1 MQSLGNFPIIAS
13 LFAGILTFISP
24 CILPLIPAYITL
36 VTGLSV
42 EELDNKKNLLSVFLS
57 SICFVLGF
65 TTVFVFLGLSVT
77 IIGQFFLNNMDIL
90 RIIGGIIIIIFGLH
104 LIGIFKIKIL
114 YKQFGWIDKIKR
126 TSNYFTIYLIGCAFA
141 FSWTPCVDP
150 ILASILIMA
159 ATQGTVAKGT
169 FLLLVYSL
177 GLAIPFIL
185 TALFINRF
193 FTVFYTLKK
202 YYKVIEILSG
212 TLLIIMGILII
223 SGGFNKIT
231 VNLMK
236 FVS

>member
-1 MQSLGNFPIIAS
+1 MQQLGSFPILAS
-13 LFAGILTFISP
+13 FLAGILTFISP
-24 CILPLIPAYITL
+24 CILPLIPVYITL

-57 SICFVLGF
+57 SVCFVLGF

-77 IIGQFFLNNMDIL
+77 FIGQFFLNNINVL
-90 RIIGGIIIIIFGLH
+90 RTVGGIIVIIFALH
-104 LIGIFKIKIL
+104 LLGIFKIKIL
-114 YKQFGWIDKIKR
+114 YKQFSWIDKIKR

-159 ATQGTVAKGT
+159 ATQGTIAKGT
-169 FLLLVYSL
+169 SLLFIYSL

-185 TALFINRF
+185 TALFVTKF
-193 FTVFYTLKK
+193 LTLFQSLKK
-202 YYKVIEILSG
+202 YYKQIEIISG
-212 TLLIIMGILII
+212 ILLIIIGILII

-231 VNLMK
+231 IFVMK
-236 FVS
+236 YFG

>member
-1 MQSLGNFPIIAS
+1 MQQLGNFPILAS
-13 LFAGILTFISP
+13 LLAGILTFISP
-24 CILPLIPAYITL
+24 CILPLIPIYITL

-42 EELDNKKNLLSVFLS
+42 EELNNKKNLLSIFLS
-57 SICFVLGF
+57 SIFFVLGF

-77 IIGQFFLNNMDIL
+77 MIGQFFVNNINIL
-90 RIIGGIIIIIFGLH
+90 RTVGGIIIIIFALH
-104 LIGIFKIKIL
+104 LLGIFKINLL
-114 YKQFGWIDKIKR
+114 YKQFSWLDKIKR

-159 ATQGTVAKGT
+159 ATQGTIVKGT
-169 FLLLVYSL
+169 MLLLIYSL

-193 FTVFYTLKK
+193 FYVFNTLKK
-202 YYKVIEILSG
+202 YYRIIEIISG
-212 TLLIIMGILII
+212 TLLIIIGILVM

-231 VNLMK
+231 IYLTNL
-236 FVS
+236 FN

>member
-1 MQSLGNFPIIAS
+1 MQQLGNFPVFAS

-24 CILPLIPAYITL
+24 CILPLVPVYITL

-57 SICFVLGF
+57 SLCFVLGF

-193 FTVFYTLKK
+193 FTVFNTLKK
-202 YYKVIEILSG
+202 YYRIIEILSG

-231 VNLMK
+231 INLMK

>member
-1 MQSLGNFPIIAS
+1 M
-13 LFAGILTFISP
+13 
-24 CILPLIPAYITL
+24 PLVPVYITL

-57 SICFVLGF
+57 SLCFVLGF

-77 IIGQFFLNNMDIL
+77 IIGQFFLNNLNIL
-90 RIIGGIIIIIFGLH
+90 RTVGGIIIIAFGLH

-193 FTVFYTLKK
+193 FTVFNTLKK
-202 YYKVIEILSG
+202 YYRIIEILSG

-231 VNLMK
+231 INLMK

>member
-1 MQSLGNFPIIAS
+1 MQSLGNFPILAS
-13 LFAGILTFISP
+13 LLAGILTFISP

-36 VTGLSV
+36 VTGLSI
-42 EELDNKKNLLSVFLS
+42 EELDNRKNLLSVFLS
-57 SICFVLGF
+57 SICFVSGF

-77 IIGQFFLNNMDIL
+77 IIGQFFLNHMDIL
-90 RIIGGIIIIIFGLH
+90 RIVGGIIIIIFGLH
-104 LIGIFKIKIL
+104 LIGIFKIKLL
-114 YKQFGWIDKIKR
+114 YKQFSWMDKIKR

-150 ILASILIMA
+150 ILASILVMA
-159 ATQGTVAKGT
+159 VTQGTIAKGT
-169 FLLLVYSL
+169 ILLLIYSL

-193 FTVFYTLKK
+193 FIIFNTLKK
-202 YYKVIEILSG
+202 YYRIIEIISG

-231 VNLMK
+231 IYMTKLFN
-236 FVS
+236 

>member
-1 MQSLGNFPIIAS
+1 MQDLGNFPILVS
-13 LFAGILTFISP
+13 LLAGILTFISP
-24 CILPLIPAYITL
+24 CILPLIPVYITL

-57 SICFVLGF
+57 SLCFVLGF

-77 IIGQFFLNNMDIL
+77 FIGQFFLNNMNLL
-90 RIIGGIIIIIFGLH
+90 RIVGGIIIIIFALH

-114 YKQFGWIDKIKR
+114 YKQFSWIDKIKR

-169 FLLLVYSL
+169 MLLLIYSL

-193 FTVFYTLKK
+193 FYIFNTLKK
-202 YYKVIEILSG
+202 YYRIIEFISG
-212 TLLIIMGILII
+212 TILIIIGILII

-231 VNLMK
+231 I
-236 FVS
+236 FVTKLFN

>member
-1 MQSLGNFPIIAS
+1 MQELGNFPILAS
-13 LFAGILTFISP
+13 LLAGILTFISP
-24 CILPLIPAYITL
+24 CILPLIPVYITL

-77 IIGQFFLNNMDIL
+77 FIGQFFLNNMDIL
-90 RIIGGIIIIIFGLH
+90 RTIGGIIIIIFALH
-104 LIGIFKIKIL
+104 LIGIFKIKLL
-114 YKQFGWIDKIKR
+114 YKQFSWIDKIKR

-141 FSWTPCVDP
+141 LSWTPCVDP

-159 ATQGTVAKGT
+159 ATQGTNAKGT
-169 FLLLVYSL
+169 TLLLIYSL

-193 FTVFYTLKK
+193 FSLFNKLKQ
-202 YYKVIEILSG
+202 YYKIIEIISG
-212 TLLIIMGILII
+212 ILLIVIGILII

-231 VNLMK
+231 MYMTKLFN
-236 FVS
+236 

>member
-1 MQSLGNFPIIAS
+1 MQDFGNFPTLAS

-24 CILPLIPAYITL
+24 CILPLIPVYITL

-42 EELDNKKNLLSVFLS
+42 EELDNKKNLLAVFLS

-77 IIGQFFLNNMDIL
+77 IVGQFFVNNMDIL
-90 RIIGGIIIIIFGLH
+90 RVVGGIIVIIFALH
-104 LIGIFKIKIL
+104 LLGIFKIKL
-114 YKQFGWIDKIKR
+114 FYKQFSWLDKIKR

-169 FLLLVYSL
+169 MLLLIYSL

-193 FTVFYTLKK
+193 FSVFNTLKK
-202 YYKVIEILSG
+202 YYRTIEIISG
-212 TLLIIMGILII
+212 TLLILMGILII
-223 SGGFNKIT
+223 SGGLNKLT
-231 VNLMK
+231 MYMTKV
-236 FVS
+236 FS

>member
-1 MQSLGNFPIIAS
+1 MQDLGNFPVLAS

-24 CILPLIPAYITL
+24 CILPLIPVYITL

-57 SICFVLGF
+57 SLCFVLGF

-77 IIGQFFLNNMDIL
+77 IIGQFFLNNMETL
-90 RIIGGIIIIIFGLH
+90 RIIGGIIIIVFALH
-104 LIGIFKIKIL
+104 LLGIFKIKLL
-114 YKQFGWIDKIKR
+114 YKQFGWMDKVKR

-169 FLLLVYSL
+169 MLLLIYSA

-193 FTVFYTLKK
+193 FSVFNTLKK
-202 YYKVIEILSG
+202 YYRTIEIISG
-212 TLLIIMGILII
+212 ILLIFMGILII

-231 VNLMK
+231 MFVNKL
-236 FVS
+236 FG

>member
-1 MQSLGNFPIIAS
+1 MQELGNFPILAS
-13 LFAGILTFISP
+13 LLAGILTFISP
-24 CILPLIPAYITL
+24 CILPLIPVYITL

-57 SICFVLGF
+57 SFCFVLGF
-65 TTVFVFLGLSVT
+65 TTVFIFLGLSVT
-77 IIGQFFLNNMDIL
+77 FIGQFFLNNMDVF
-90 RIIGGIIIIIFGLH
+90 RIIGGIIVIIFALH
-104 LIGIFKIKIL
+104 LLGIFKIKIL
-114 YKQFGWIDKIKR
+114 YKQFSWLDKIKQ
-126 TSNYFTIYLIGCAFA
+126 TSNYLTIYLIGCAFA

-169 FLLLVYSL
+169 ILLLIYSL

-193 FTVFYTLKK
+193 FYIFNTLKK
-202 YYKVIEILSG
+202 YYRIIEIVSG
-212 TLLIIMGILII
+212 TLLFLIGILVI

-231 VNLMK
+231 IFITK
-236 FVS
+236 IFS

>member
-1 MQSLGNFPIIAS
+1 MQSLGNFPILAS
-13 LFAGILTFISP
+13 LLAGILTFISP

-36 VTGLSV
+36 VTGLSI
-42 EELDNKKNLLSVFLS
+42 EELDNRKNLLSVFLS
-57 SICFVLGF
+57 SICFVSGF

-77 IIGQFFLNNMDIL
+77 IIGQFFLNNMDVF
-90 RIIGGIIIIIFGLH
+90 RIVGGIIIIIFGLH
-104 LIGIFKIKIL
+104 LIGIFKIKLL
-114 YKQFGWIDKIKR
+114 YKQFSWMDKIKR

-150 ILASILIMA
+150 ILASILVMA
-159 ATQGTVAKGT
+159 VTQGTIAKGT
-169 FLLLVYSL
+169 ILLLIYSL

-193 FTVFYTLKK
+193 FIIFNTLKK
-202 YYKVIEILSG
+202 YYQIIEIISG

-231 VNLMK
+231 IYMTKLFN
-236 FVS
+236 

>member
-1 MQSLGNFPIIAS
+1 MQDLGNFPVLAS

-24 CILPLIPAYITL
+24 CILPLIPVYITL

-77 IIGQFFLNNMDIL
+77 IIGQFFVNNMETL
-90 RIIGGIIIIIFGLH
+90 RIVGGIIIIVFALH
-104 LIGIFKIKIL
+104 LLGIFKIKLL
-114 YKQFGWIDKIKR
+114 YKQFGWMDKIKR

-159 ATQGTVAKGT
+159 ATQGTIAKGT
-169 FLLLVYSL
+169 FLLLIYSA

-185 TALFINRF
+185 TALFIGRF
-193 FTVFYTLKK
+193 FVVFNTLKK
-202 YYKVIEILSG
+202 YYRIIEIVSG
-212 TLLIIMGILII
+212 ILLVLMGILII

-231 VNLMK
+231 MFVNKL
-236 FVS
+236 VG

>member
-1 MQSLGNFPIIAS
+1 MQELGNFPTFAS
-13 LFAGILTFISP
+13 FLAGILTFISP

-36 VTGLSV
+36 VTGLSI

-77 IIGQFFLNNMDIL
+77 IIGRFFLNHMDIL
-90 RIIGGIIIIIFGLH
+90 RFAGGIIIIIFGLH
-104 LIGIFKIKIL
+104 LIGIFKIKLL
-114 YKQFGWIDKIKR
+114 YKQFSWMDKIKR

-159 ATQGTVAKGT
+159 ATQGTIAKGT
-169 FLLLVYSL
+169 ILLLIYSL

-185 TALFINRF
+185 TALFVSKF
-193 FTVFYTLKK
+193 LTLFNSIKK
-202 YYKVIEILSG
+202 YYKVIEIVSG
-212 TLLIIMGILII
+212 TLLILMGILII
-223 SGGFNKIT
+223 SGGFNQITMFVMKI
-231 VNLMK
+231 LG
-236 FVS
+236 

>member
-1 MQSLGNFPIIAS
+1 MQQLGNFPVFVS

-57 SICFVLGF
+57 SVCFVWGF

-114 YKQFGWIDKIKR
+114 YKQFSWLDNIKR

-193 FTVFYTLKK
+193 FTVFNTLKK
-202 YYKVIEILSG
+202 YYRIIEILSG

-231 VNLMK
+231 INLMK

>member
-1 MQSLGNFPIIAS
+1 MQQLGNFPVFAS

-24 CILPLIPAYITL
+24 CILPLVPVYITL

-57 SICFVLGF
+57 SLCFVLGF

-77 IIGQFFLNNMDIL
+77 IIGQFFLNNLNIL
-90 RIIGGIIIIIFGLH
+90 RTVGGIIIIAFGLH

-193 FTVFYTLKK
+193 FTVFNTLKK
-202 YYKVIEILSG
+202 YYRIIEILSG

-231 VNLMK
+231 INLMK

>member
-1 MQSLGNFPIIAS
+1 MQELGNFPILAS
-13 LFAGILTFISP
+13 LFGGILTFISP
-24 CILPLIPAYITL
+24 CILPLIPVYITL

-57 SICFVLGF
+57 SLCFVLGF

-77 IIGQFFLNNMDIL
+77 IIGQFFLNNMNIL
-90 RIIGGIIIIIFGLH
+90 RIVGGIIIIVFALH
-104 LIGIFKIKIL
+104 LIGVFKIKIL
-114 YKQFGWIDKIKR
+114 YKQFSWLDKIKK

-177 GLAIPFIL
+177 GLGIPFIL
-185 TALFINRF
+185 TALFIHRF
-193 FTVFYTLKK
+193 FSIFNILKK
-202 YYKVIEILSG
+202 YYRLIEIISG
-212 TLLIIMGILII
+212 TLLIIIGTLII
-223 SGGFNKIT
+223 SGSFNKIT
-231 VNLMK
+231 IFVTK
-236 FVS
+236 FFN

>member
-1 MQSLGNFPIIAS
+1 MQDFGNFPILAS

-24 CILPLIPAYITL
+24 CILPLIPVYITL

-77 IIGQFFLNNMDIL
+77 IVGQFFVNNMDIL
-90 RIIGGIIIIIFGLH
+90 RVVGGIIVIIFALH
-104 LIGIFKIKIL
+104 LLGIFKIKL
-114 YKQFGWIDKIKR
+114 FYKQFSWMDKVKR

-169 FLLLVYSL
+169 MLLLIYSA

-193 FTVFYTLKK
+193 FSVFNILKK
-202 YYKVIEILSG
+202 YYRIIEIVSG
-212 TLLIIMGILII
+212 TLLILMGILII
-223 SGGFNKIT
+223 SGGLNKLTIYMT
-231 VNLMK
+231 KV
-236 FVS
+236 FS